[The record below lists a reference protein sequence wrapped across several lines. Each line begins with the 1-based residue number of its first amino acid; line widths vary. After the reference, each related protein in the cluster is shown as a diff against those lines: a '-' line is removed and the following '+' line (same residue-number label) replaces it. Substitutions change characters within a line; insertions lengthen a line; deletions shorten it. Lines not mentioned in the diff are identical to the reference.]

1 MKKDEPNVLDNST
14 TSNCSRCD
22 EIPSLFQSRGAAPL
36 LTPGKMYPR
45 FESSRWTAAP
55 AARKTE
61 AEQTEEKKPWSIW
74 EFFHFCSNC
83 HPEETTVEVIAPSPA
98 PASAPAT
105 DPAVPNAQKA
115 PVVNQ
120 PPIEEGNGGD
130 TQINQTT
137 AGIQK
142 FEIPKPSKLS
152 EPTRVE

>member
-1 MKKDEPNVLDNST
+1 MGCIVKVAKF
-14 TSNCSRCD
+14 
-22 EIPSLFQSRGAAPL
+22 PS
-36 LTPGKMYPR
+36 
-45 FESSRWTAAP
+45 FESSGERQ
-55 AARKTE
+55 E

-130 TQINQTT
+130 TQVSH
-137 AGIQK
+137 
-142 FEIPKPSKLS
+142 FCFCRFSS
-152 EPTRVE
+152 